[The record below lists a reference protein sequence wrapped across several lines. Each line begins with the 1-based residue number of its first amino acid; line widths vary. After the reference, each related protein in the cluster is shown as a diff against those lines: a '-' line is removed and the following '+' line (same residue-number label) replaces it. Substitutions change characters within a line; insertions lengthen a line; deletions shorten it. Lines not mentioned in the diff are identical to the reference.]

1 MILVLKKSATEKE
14 AQHIVHMAQIWGF
27 KVNLSRGVERT
38 VIGLIGDEREL
49 RDKPLDMLPGVEPC
63 SRCSSPTSSRR
74 WKLSRRHAHY
84 LPPVKKGGKKL
95 SSVARS
101 CASWPAVRD

>member
-49 RDKPLDMLPGVEPC
+49 RDKPLDMLPGVETVLAVLKPY
-63 SRCSSPTSSRR
+63 
-74 WKLSRRHAHY
+74 KLAAVEGCPEGTHII
-84 LPPVKKGGKKL
+84 LPPVKKGGKKVVIGGPEL
-95 SSVARS
+95 
-101 CASWPAVRD
+101 